1 MTDMPNKKR
10 RCRTQR
16 LREAAQV
23 VADTLEDFPMTCAD
37 MGGVHEHGECD
48 RDYSVTWKSSGG
60 EYQVECKMF
69 QAGEKT
75 YTCCIMQEATSS
87 IEVPDLPTTWPPD
100 NLQKQNCPCDQRA
113 FDTAQL
119 ECGHIFHPV
128 ALAFHFLVTDMRCP
142 MCRSGTL
149 EKMNIECV
157 PESIRAVFAAKIEL
171 LKMTQSEENT
181 TFLTPLPTVDVLS
194 NIELE
199 MRMTNGRSST
209 VRTRVVFNEQH
220 VEDIQRAAMQVTHS
234 TNQTNMLTTGLGV
247 HRSFQRL
254 IRCVVQR
261 QHTLN
266 SDAQIQ
272 FALTHPLVPVAIA
285 SEPITVSEAWSKL
298 FNPDEMQEES
308 GSVSLFSPGVGGS
321 HAVACINSK
330 YNAHMQAPE
339 ITIDVNMHLLIN
351 ISTYV
356 HEILESIR
364 HNIQENNMYTSGD
377 VIEVTMSSVNGIS
390 WASTLDDVVAVTTS
404 SDFEIQ

>member
-1 MTDMPNKKR
+1 MPSKKR

-16 LREAAQV
+16 LRETAQI
-23 VADTLEDFPMTCAD
+23 VADTLEDFPITGVAMGEDDEDKECAR
-37 MGGVHEHGECD
+37 EH
-48 RDYSVTWKSSGG
+48 SVMWKSSSGD
-60 EYQVECKMF
+60 YQVRCKLF
-69 QAGEKT
+69 HAGEKI
-75 YTCCIMQEATSS
+75 YTCSIMQETTAC
-87 IEVPDLPTTWPPD
+87 IEVPDLPATWP
-100 NLQKQNCPCDQRA
+100 LECSEHQHHPCGPHA
-113 FDTAQL
+113 IDTAQL

-128 ALAFHFLVTDMRCP
+128 ALALHFLVTDMRCP
-142 MCRSGTL
+142 ICRSGTL

-157 PESIRAVFAAKIEL
+157 PESARDVFAAKIEL
-171 LKMTQSEENT
+171 LNKTQSEEHMAV
-181 TFLTPLPTVDVLS
+181 LAPLPTVDVLS

-220 VEDIQRAAMQVTHS
+220 VEEIQRAAMQVTQN
-234 TNQTNMLTTGLGV
+234 TNQTNMLTTGLGM

-254 IRCVVQR
+254 IRSVVAR

-266 SDAQIQ
+266 SDAYIQ

-298 FNPDEMQEES
+298 FNPDEMQEGS

-321 HAVACINSK
+321 HAVACVNSR

-339 ITIDVNMHLLIN
+339 MTIDVNMHLLIN

-364 HNIQENNMYTSGD
+364 HNIEENNMYTQGH
-377 VIEVTMSSVNGIS
+377 VIEVTMSSVNGIP
-390 WASTLDDVVAVTTS
+390 WASTSGDVIEVTTS
-404 SDFEIQ
+404 SVNGIPWAS